1 MAQTIKNLREDI
13 VTYNRYLVE
22 SGSAY
27 YYRES
32 GRNGYQAIDR
42 YTIDIDGDATCSSFV
57 VGGSSRECLHAIQ
70 CGYQGLQGYIYPYKK
85 LTRVQAFELLKIA
98 GIDFSADFFTLDSW
112 DVGLLVT
119 WAKITKYYKP
129 KHANGSRARYFYAHL
144 QRKFNK

>member
-1 MAQTIKNLREDI
+1 MAYTVKNLRDD
-13 VTYNRYLVE
+13 VNTYNRYLVE

-32 GRNGYQAIDR
+32 GRNGYQAIDQ
-42 YTIDIDGDATCSSFV
+42 YTVDLDGDARCNSFV
-57 VGGSSRECLHAIQ
+57 AGGSSRECLRAIQ
-70 CGYQGLQGYIYPYKK
+70 CGHHGLKGYTHPYKK
-85 LTRVQAFELLKIA
+85 LTRAQAFKFLKIA
-98 GIDFSADFFTLDSW
+98 GIDFSADFFSLGSW

-129 KHANGSRARYFYAHL
+129 RHANGSRARYFYAHL